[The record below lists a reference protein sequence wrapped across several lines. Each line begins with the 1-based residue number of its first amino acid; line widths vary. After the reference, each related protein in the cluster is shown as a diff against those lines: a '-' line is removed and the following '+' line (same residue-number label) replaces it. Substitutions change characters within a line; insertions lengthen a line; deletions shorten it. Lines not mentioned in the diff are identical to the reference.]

1 MFRRSVR
8 VEESLMKIFSLLV
21 ARTNTCADS
30 FALRMINNRSAT
42 GFGYKYQAGHACAG
56 TMGYCDVFGQCRL
69 VDAEEPLS
77 RLKSMLLNE
86 DALHTFTEVARVSA
100 REGKIFQQALRR
112 SF

>member
-1 MFRRSVR
+1 
-8 VEESLMKIFSLLV
+8 MKISSLLV

-30 FALRMINNRSAT
+30 FALRMINNRSST

-69 VDAEEPLS
+69 VDAEGPLS
-77 RLKSMLLNE
+77 RLKKMLLNE
-86 DALHTFTEVARVSA
+86 ETLHTFTEVVRVSA
-100 REGKIFQQALRR
+100 RECDISQHELRR